1 MDLEGRFERRSLL
14 GRRALLAATTGAA
27 AVGALGAAGL
37 PRGAA
42 AQAAVTDADI
52 LNFALNLEYL
62 EAEFYLRA
70 ALGRGLAAGDVG
82 GSGTPGHV
90 MGGRKVPFRT
100 RAIREYALEIADDEE
115 KHVQFLRDALGGA
128 AVARPAID
136 LDRAFTAAARAAGLV
151 GPAQRFDAFANERNF
166 LLAAFLFEDVGV
178 TAYKGAAPLI
188 SDRGVLEAAAGL
200 LAVEAYHAGEI
211 RTVLGALGLAREAR
225 ALSDARD
232 ALDGAGADKDQGI
245 RRSGK
250 ANIVPTDDNGLAFSR
265 STGEVL
271 SIVYLGGAGS
281 GGFFPNGV
289 NGLIA

>member
-1 MDLEGRFERRSLL
+1 MDLDAQIERRRF

-37 PRGAA
+37 ARDAA
-42 AQAAVTDADI
+42 AATAAVTDADI

-70 ALGRGLAAGDVG
+70 ALGRGLAAGDTG

-115 KHVQFLRDALGGA
+115 KHVRFLRGALGGA

-188 SDRGVLEAAAGL
+188 SDKGVLEAAAGL

-232 ALDGAGADKDQGI
+232 ALDGPGADKDQGI